1 LAEAAKTVEHPGF
14 KPSDYAF
21 HGRTEGVDNF
31 TGSATA
37 GPDVFCG
44 FGGND
49 FINSLDAGDIFLGG
63 AGDDGV
69 SGNRGTFYGGEG
81 NDSVLLT
88 NFGTVFGEEGND
100 FVANNSGIFHGGAGL
115 DTVVNGTPP
124 KTDRRV
130 PARSETATR
139 EGPGRSSSGP
149 SSCPYSPKCVVRE
162 FSEVELPEYRVLGSP
177 YRESCMALP
186 RSGVPHSCRRG
197 APLRTGAQK
206 YTNGV
211 RRIRGARL

>member
-1 LAEAAKTVEHPGF
+1 MEHPGF

-49 FINSLDAGDIFLGG
+49 FINTLDAGDIFLGG

-100 FVANNSGIFHGGAGL
+100 FVANNSGIFHGGAGDDRVFENRATFFGEEGNDRVALFNSGTFNGGAGL

-139 EGPGRSSSGP
+139 EGPGLLAAP
-149 SSCPYSPKCVVRE
+149 ALPYS
-162 FSEVELPEYRVLGSP
+162 LIH
-177 YRESCMALP
+177 
-186 RSGVPHSCRRG
+186 RS
-197 APLRTGAQK
+197 AQK
-206 YTNGV
+206 GNSANYF
-211 RRIRGARL
+211 AFLEFYELRLLGR

>member
-49 FINSLDAGDIFLGG
+49 FINTLDAGDIFLGG

-69 SGNRGTFYGGEG
+69 SDNSGTFYGGEG

-100 FVANNSGIFHGGAGL
+100 FVANNSGIFHGSAGL
-115 DTVVNGTPP
+115 DTVVNGTP
-124 KTDRRV
+124 RRRTV
-130 PARSETATR
+130 GFLPDLKQQ
-139 EGPGRSSSGP
+139 PGRGRGVAAP
-149 SSCPYSPKCVVRE
+149 
-162 FSEVELPEYRVLGSP
+162 
-177 YRESCMALP
+177 ALP
-186 RSGVPHSCRRG
+186 LALIHQS
-197 APLRTGAQK
+197 AW
-206 YTNGV
+206 
-211 RRIRGARL
+211 

>member
-1 LAEAAKTVEHPGF
+1 MEHPGF

-21 HGRTEGVDNF
+21 HGRTEGVDYF

-49 FINSLDAGDIFLGG
+49 FINTLDAGDIFLGG

-69 SGNRGTFYGGEG
+69 SDNFGTFYGGEG

-186 RSGVPHSCRRG
+186 RSGGTALLSAGSSPKNRG
-197 APLRTGAQK
+197 SKVHKWCMADPWR
-206 YTNGV
+206 
-211 RRIRGARL
+211 